1 MNKKPRILI
10 LEDNPADCE
19 LEIRELR
26 LAQLDFESE
35 WVETREA
42 FLEALKDFQPDVI
55 ISDYGLPQFNGLE
68 ALRLLREINFD
79 TPFILCTGSLTE
91 EVAVRCM
98 KEGATDYILKSSLKR
113 LPSAVLNA
121 LEKNESHRA
130 RKEVIAALQE
140 SEARYRLL
148 GEGIMHQVWTA
159 QPDGKLDYVNQR
171 TLRYFGMTGKQL
183 IGEGW
188 QAVIHPDD
196 LPTVVEHWTK
206 SLTTGADYA
215 VEFRLKR
222 ADGDYRWHSGLATA
236 GRDPDGNII
245 KWFGTNTDV
254 EDKKSAE
261 KIQRESEYK
270 LRTLLASMSE
280 GLVQVN
286 NDEVIEFV
294 NDRFCEMSG
303 YARGEML
310 GKITYEILFDEENG
324 KFVREANRLRS
335 KGISSQYELP
345 LKKKTGET
353 WWSIVGGTPITNAE
367 GEVVGTMG
375 VFTDITT
382 RKRAEEQLLHD
393 AFHDSLTGLANRALF
408 MDHLRMTIERGK
420 SRHSNSYAILF
431 LDFDRFKVINDSL
444 GHSEGDNLLKFIA
457 QRLKVATRT
466 GDLVAR
472 LGGDEFVVLLSE
484 LAEDGDAVKVA
495 ERIQD
500 SLKNS
505 FDLNGHEIFISASI
519 GIALSAS
526 GHKRAEDMVRDADI
540 AMYRAKAKGKARY
553 EIFDQ
558 AMHQHASKQLRLE
571 TEMRRALDREEFLLH
586 YQPIINLETGRLIG
600 FEALVRWR
608 HPERGMVPPFEF
620 IGAAEDNGL
629 ILPLGA
635 WTLEESCRQLREWQ
649 DANPAAEN
657 LSVSVNFSS
666 KQFSQPDLAEQI
678 AAVLKKTGLD
688 PRCLKL
694 EITESHIMDNSE
706 MAVATMNRLRSLG
719 IELSLDDFGTGYS
732 SLSYLHRLP
741 ASFLK
746 VDRSFVSLMTDNSE
760 NSEIVH
766 TIIKL
771 AQNLKMHVV
780 AEGIET
786 ADQLANLRQLN
797 CEYGQ
802 GYFFS
807 EPLEAEKAEIF
818 INENAGNLS
827 DSQIL
832 ERIKLGQNIE
842 HYETARL
849 RKNGEAISVSL
860 PISPIKDSGGA
871 ITGAS
876 AIARDITEQK

>member
-1 MNKKPRILI
+1 
-10 LEDNPADCE
+10 
-19 LEIRELR
+19 
-26 LAQLDFESE
+26 
-35 WVETREA
+35 
-42 FLEALKDFQPDVI
+42 
-55 ISDYGLPQFNGLE
+55 
-68 ALRLLREINFD
+68 
-79 TPFILCTGSLTE
+79 
-91 EVAVRCM
+91 
-98 KEGATDYILKSSLKR
+98 
-113 LPSAVLNA
+113 
-121 LEKNESHRA
+121 
-130 RKEVIAALQE
+130 
-140 SEARYRLL
+140 
-148 GEGIMHQVWTA
+148 
-159 QPDGKLDYVNQR
+159 
-171 TLRYFGMTGKQL
+171 
-183 IGEGW
+183 
-188 QAVIHPDD
+188 
-196 LPTVVEHWTK
+196 
-206 SLTTGADYA
+206 
-215 VEFRLKR
+215 
-222 ADGDYRWHSGLATA
+222 
-236 GRDPDGNII
+236 
-245 KWFGTNTDV
+245 
-254 EDKKSAE
+254 
-261 KIQRESEYK
+261 
-270 LRTLLASMSE
+270 MSE

-303 YARGEML
+303 YAHGELL

-353 WWSIVGGTPITNAE
+353 LWSIVGGTPIINAE
-367 GEVVGTMG
+367 GEIVGTMG
-375 VFTDITT
+375 VFTDIST
-382 RKRAEEQLLHD
+382 RKRVEEQLLHD

-408 MDHLRMTIERGK
+408 MDHLRMTIERSK

-444 GHSEGDNLLKFIA
+444 GHTEGDNLLKFIA
-457 QRLKVATRT
+457 QRLKMATRT
-466 GDLVAR
+466 GDLAAR

-484 LAEDGDAVKVA
+484 LAEDGDAVQVA

-500 SLKNS
+500 SLKNP

-526 GHKRAEDMVRDADI
+526 GHKCAEDMVRDADI
-540 AMYRAKAKGKARY
+540 AMYRAKARGKARY

-558 AMHQHASKQLRLE
+558 AMHQHALKQLRLE

-586 YQPIINLETGRLIG
+586 YQPVINLETGRLIG

-635 WTLEESCRQLREWQ
+635 WILEESCRQLREWQ

-657 LSVSVNFSS
+657 LSVSVNLSS
-666 KQFSQPDLAEQI
+666 KQFSQPDLAEQV
-678 AAVLKKTGLD
+678 AEVLKKTELD
-688 PRCLKL
+688 PHRLKL

-706 MAVATMNRLRSLG
+706 MAIATMNRLRSLG

-746 VDRSFVSLMTDNSE
+746 VDRSFVNLMTENSE

-771 AQNLKMHVV
+771 AQNLKMRVV

-807 EPLEAEKAEIF
+807 EPLEAKKAEIF
-818 INENAGNLS
+818 INENAGNS
-827 DSQIL
+827 SESQTL
-832 ERIKLGQNIE
+832 EHIKLGENIE
-842 HYETARL
+842 HYVTARV
-849 RKNGEAISVSL
+849 RKNSETFSVALS
-860 PISPIKDSGGA
+860 ISPIKDSGGA

-876 AIARDITEQK
+876 AIVRDITEQK